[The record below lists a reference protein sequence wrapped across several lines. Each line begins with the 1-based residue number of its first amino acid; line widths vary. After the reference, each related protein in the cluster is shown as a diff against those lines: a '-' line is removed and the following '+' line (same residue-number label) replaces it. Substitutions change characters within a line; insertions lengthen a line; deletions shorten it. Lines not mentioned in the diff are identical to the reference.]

1 MSFGVVPL
9 ETSAWKPET
18 APQAMVMK
26 TNGNI
31 LPPNSGPW
39 PSTNDVSAGI
49 LICGCNS
56 RIAIASSATVPS
68 LRKVDR

>member
-9 ETSAWKPET
+9 ATSAWKPET

-26 TNGNI
+26 TKGNT
-31 LPPNSGPW
+31 LPPKSGPL
-39 PSTNDVSAGI
+39 PSMNWVRAGI
-49 LICGCNS
+49 CSCGCIS
-56 RIAIASSATVPS
+56 TIAIASRITVPS